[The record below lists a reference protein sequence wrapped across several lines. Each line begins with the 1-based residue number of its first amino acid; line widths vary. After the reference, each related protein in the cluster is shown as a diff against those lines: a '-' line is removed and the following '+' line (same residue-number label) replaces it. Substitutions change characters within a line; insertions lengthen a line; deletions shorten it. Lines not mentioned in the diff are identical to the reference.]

1 MTNNYESAL
10 RIACDLL
17 AGCVIYGID
26 QDRLFEV
33 CITLPKYGGVVT
45 GNIFMDFIL
54 NNLDR
59 FSDDDSIRHKAIE
72 RLGF

>member
-1 MTNNYESAL
+1 MNTYESAL
-10 RIACDLL
+10 KIACDLL
-17 AGCVIYGID
+17 AECVIYGID

-33 CITLPKYGGVVT
+33 CITLPKYGGILT
-45 GNIFMDFIL
+45 GHIFMDFIL

-59 FSDDDSIRHKAIE
+59 FSDNDDVRYKAIE